1 MNMMHRIEGNLIFA
15 KLDKGEDVFSSIERL
30 IEIYGIKGGTV
41 LSGIGMLR
49 EFEIGYFNGKE
60 YEKKFVEK
68 NHELVAL
75 HGSISQDEPRLH
87 LHAGLAGPDH
97 MIIGGHLFRGKVDP
111 LLELTIAVTSFPMKR
126 VYNEKT
132 NLKELSL

>member
-1 MNMMHRIEGNLIFA
+1 EGSVIFV
-15 KLDKGEDVFSSIERL
+15 KMDKNEDLFSSFEKL
-30 IEIYGIKGGTV
+30 IEIYNIRGGTII
-41 LSGIGMLR
+41 SGIGMLK

-75 HGSISQDEPRLH
+75 HGSISAEEPRLH
-87 LHAGLAGPDH
+87 IHVGLAGPDH
-97 MIIGGHLFRGKVDP
+97 NIIGGHLFSAKVDP
-111 LLELTIAVTSFPMKR
+111 LLEITILTSSFPMKR

-132 NLKELSL
+132 NLKELSF

>member
-1 MNMMHRIEGNLIFA
+1 MIHRKEGNLIFV
-15 KLDKGEDVFSSIERL
+15 KMDKGEDLFSSLEKL

-49 EFEIGYFNGKE
+49 DFEIGYFNGKE

-75 HGSISQDEPRLH
+75 HGSISLEEPRLH
-87 LHAGLAGPDH
+87 LHVGLAGPDH
-97 MIIGGHLFRGKVDP
+97 QIIGGHLFGGKVDP
-111 LLELTIAVTSFPMKR
+111 LLEITIAISTFPMKR

-132 NLKELSL
+132 NLKELSF